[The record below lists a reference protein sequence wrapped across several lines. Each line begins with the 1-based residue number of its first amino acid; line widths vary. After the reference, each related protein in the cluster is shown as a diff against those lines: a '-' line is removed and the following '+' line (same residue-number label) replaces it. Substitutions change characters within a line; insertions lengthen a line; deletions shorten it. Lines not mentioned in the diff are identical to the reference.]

1 MTALIVILIILL
13 MFTFFLNMKVKAEIS
28 FLNGKFDFSIK
39 YLCFTIFPL
48 KKKRKKKKKNNVKKN
63 KSAIENQPDEEISED
78 LQEQPEQAGNINA
91 DNVDLE
97 KSEEAKYPKTKKEKE
112 PLSDKIEKICDI
124 IEKAKIIWSV
134 SKKWLVHI
142 FKHIY
147 IEELM
152 VDFLITDENAYK
164 TAMNYGK
171 INAVV
176 YNAINLVRT
185 FFTVTIKTV
194 DILCDFDKK
203 ESQYDFSLKI
213 TVRPAT
219 ILSAVFGILF
229 GLLINIRKLMKK
241 NNKQHSAK
249 KAVST

>member
-1 MTALIVILIILL
+1 MTAFIVVSVIILI
-13 MFTFFLNMKVKAEIS
+13 FTFFLNMKIKAEIS
-28 FLNGKFDFSIK
+28 YLGGNFEFSVK
-39 YLCFTIFPL
+39 YLCFTLFPL
-48 KKKRKKKKKNNVKKN
+48 KEKTKHKFKKIKSAETSKTSEEVLEEGQAFSESLDEDNVNKMNPDDLDEGKSSPKKKKK
-63 KSAIENQPDEEISED
+63 S
-78 LQEQPEQAGNINA
+78 
-91 DNVDLE
+91 
-97 KSEEAKYPKTKKEKE
+97 KE
-112 PLSDKIEKICDI
+112 PFSEKIDKVFDI
-124 IEKAKIIWSV
+124 IEKVKIIWFV
-134 SKKWLVHI
+134 SQKWLAHI

-152 VDFLITDENAYK
+152 VDFLIADNDAYK

-176 YNAINLVRT
+176 YNFINFIRT
-185 FFTVTIKTV
+185 IFTVTIKTV

-229 GLLINIRKLMKK
+229 GLLINIRKLIGKNKK
-241 NNKQHSAK
+241 QISK
-249 KAVST
+249 KKVASV

>member
-1 MTALIVILIILL
+1 LTAFIVVSVIILI
-13 MFTFFLNMKVKAEIS
+13 FTFFLNMKIKAEIS
-28 FLNGKFDFSIK
+28 YLGGNFEFSVK
-39 YLCFTIFPL
+39 YLCFTLFPL
-48 KKKRKKKKKNNVKKN
+48 KEKTKHKVKKIKSAETSKTSEEVLEEGQAFSESLDEDNVNKMNPDDLDEGKSSSKKKKK
-63 KSAIENQPDEEISED
+63 S
-78 LQEQPEQAGNINA
+78 
-91 DNVDLE
+91 
-97 KSEEAKYPKTKKEKE
+97 KE
-112 PLSDKIEKICDI
+112 PFSEKIDKVFDI
-124 IEKAKIIWSV
+124 IEKVKIIWFV
-134 SKKWLVHI
+134 SKKWLAHI

-152 VDFLITDENAYK
+152 IDFLIADNDAYK

-176 YNAINLVRT
+176 YNFINFIRT

-219 ILSAVFGILF
+219 VLSAVFGILF
-229 GLLINIRKLMKK
+229 GLLINIRKLIGKNKK
-241 NNKQHSAK
+241 QISK
-249 KAVST
+249 KKVASV